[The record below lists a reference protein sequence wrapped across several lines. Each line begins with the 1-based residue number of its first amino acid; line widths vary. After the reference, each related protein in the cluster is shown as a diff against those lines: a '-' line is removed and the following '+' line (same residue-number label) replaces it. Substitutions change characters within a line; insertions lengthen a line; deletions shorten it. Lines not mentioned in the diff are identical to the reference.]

1 MLHGLS
7 FKATQTGGNINPE
20 AMWKTGALKIQAKSL
35 HLWKEPGC
43 NQKTLNSPKDEQD
56 LPYIPLF
63 CDMYQKNSDWPPQ

>member
-20 AMWKTGALKIQAKSL
+20 AMWETGALIIQAKSL

-43 NQKTLNSPKDEQD
+43 RQD
-56 LPYIPLF
+56 TKL
-63 CDMYQKNSDWPPQ
+63 S